1 MAKQRTMLGATSV
14 TQFAT
19 NERNRKIRR
28 AALTRRRFVALA
40 AGTTTLSFAPML
52 SRAQSGATIK
62 VGHIQ
67 PLTGPSA
74 AYGIRARDGAIVAIE
89 EINAAGGW
97 TDAKGNKFQFEMLIG
112 DMANDPKQAITLF
125 RQYATD
131 AQLIAS
137 LGPTNSVGYVPLV
150 PVAAQIKL
158 PLIGNGSGAPIKEW
172 NTYAYRVNPVSTLAV
187 PILVKKV
194 AAKLNIKRLAVIYD
208 QTQDAQAGDAEV
220 CKQLAAAVGYETV
233 AFEAFRA
240 GDQDFSPQIAKIRSL
255 RPDAIYVAAATGDGI
270 KVVSQIRETGI
281 DKPLITGFGS
291 FQDPVYWDGTKGG
304 VKDDYTWLAQDL
316 SSPSAPLKGFLD
328 KYNARFPQQ
337 EATSFSTFGYDSI
350 QVLLAAL
357 KKAGEMDREK
367 LAAVLAGLAITT
379 PIGSQITFKNPPDGN
394 NVNPSVVI
402 VQIKGRGTYVP
413 V

>member
-1 MAKQRTMLGATSV
+1 MADQRAVTGETSV
-14 TQFAT
+14 TEFPT
-19 NERNRKIRR
+19 NRPNRRTQR
-28 AALTRRRFVALA
+28 AVLTRRHFVALA
-40 AGTTTLSFAPML
+40 TGTTTLACAPAIV
-52 SRAQSGATIK
+52 RAQSVGTIK

-74 AYGIRARDGAIVAIE
+74 AYGIRARDGAIIAIE
-89 EINAAGGW
+89 EVNAAGGW
-97 TDAKGNKFQFEMLIG
+97 TDAKGAKHQFEIVVG

-125 RQYATD
+125 RQFATD
-131 AQLIAS
+131 AQVIAS

-172 NTYAYRVNPVSTLAV
+172 NTYAYRVNPVSSLAV
-187 PILVKKV
+187 PILVKMV

-208 QTQDAQAGDAEV
+208 QTQDAQAGDADV
-220 CKQLAAAVGYETV
+220 CKHLASSVGYEVV

-270 KVVSQIRETGI
+270 KVVSQIREAGI

-304 VKDDYTWLAQDL
+304 VKGDYTWLAQDL
-316 SSPSAPLKGFLD
+316 TSPSAQLKGFLN
-328 KYNARFPQQ
+328 KYNSRFPQQ

-350 QVLLAAL
+350 HVLVAAL
-357 KKAGEMDREK
+357 KKAAEADREK
-367 LAAVLAGLAITT
+367 VAAILAGLDITT

-394 NVNPSVVI
+394 NVNPSVVV
-402 VQIKGRGTYVP
+402 VQINGRGTYVA